1 MEDISKYIATVSKES
16 VNDITNNAEIIIN
29 NIKILIKKKDDEELH
44 ITKNHIINFK
54 YDENLTQIELNYYDN
69 KSYKI
74 YIRFDEQSE
83 SAYKSMIQKIKDFS
97 KVKGVLYYSSG
108 NFKMEGEF
116 ILDEENGRYSA
127 NGNAKVYYDK
137 SNKQLYYE
145 GEIENEMFDGSGMFY
160 NKGGHITLSVK
171 NIDQNNPIGDGL
183 LIIKNY
189 YQKTFYEKTFSFDEV
204 DEIDFNDF
212 DLDSFVKNNN
222 KIEGIF
228 EDLNNYSKFEKDYY
242 VDNEVSIELESQRN
256 MTNDKKYEA
265 LYRKTF
271 ELELKMDE
279 MMKMVQEIHKKI
291 TTQPKRVGF
300 FS

>member
-16 VNDITNNAEIIIN
+16 VNDITNKAEIIIN

-44 ITKNHIINFK
+44 ITKKHIINFK

-69 KSYKI
+69 KSNKI

-83 SAYKSMIQKIKDFS
+83 SAYKSMIQKMKDFS
-97 KVKGVLYYSSG
+97 KVKGVLYYLSG

-116 ILDEENGRYSA
+116 ILDEESGRYSA
-127 NGNAKVYYDK
+127 NGNAKVYYDTPD
-137 SNKQLYYE
+137 KQLYYE
-145 GEIENEMFDGSGMFY
+145 GEIENEMFDGSGVFY
-160 NKGGHITLSVK
+160 NKSGHITLTVK

-189 YQKTFYEKTFSFDEV
+189 YQQTFYEKTFSFDEV
-204 DEIDFNDF
+204 GEIDFNDF
-212 DLDSFVKNNN
+212 DLDYFVKNNN
-222 KIEGIF
+222 KTEAIF
-228 EDLNNYSKFEKDYY
+228 EDLNNYSKFEKNYY
-242 VDNEVSIELESQRN
+242 VDKKVSIELESQTN
-256 MTNDKKYEA
+256 MSNDKKYET

-291 TTQPKRVGF
+291 TTEPKRVGF